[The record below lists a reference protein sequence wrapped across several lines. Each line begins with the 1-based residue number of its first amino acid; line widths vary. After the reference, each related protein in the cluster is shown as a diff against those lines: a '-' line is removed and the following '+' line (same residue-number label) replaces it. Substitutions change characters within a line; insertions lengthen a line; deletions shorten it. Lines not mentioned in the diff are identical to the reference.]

1 MKINNKEYNI
11 ADNNINLNHLLSID
25 NIQIIDGN
33 KMNYMKIYPKG
44 TCEKNVFDFIKSLE
58 DYEMDIFYPVSGL
71 FLYNGIFVDHYWIYN
86 KKRNQHIEISMNEKP
101 DLYIGL
107 INYNI
112 NNDIK
117 LGNKINEIPFL
128 MNNIYKLKTKTNIKE
143 NLINIIKEE
152 LNKINN
158 NVYTLYH
165 GTNKDLK
172 LTNNKI
178 WVTPDI
184 EYAKIWGDNIYEI
197 KFKLNKIFDTV
208 TDLNNKKI
216 TLKQLIKYLKNKNVN
231 TDELE
236 WASKDYIDNPTKYL
250 FWNFIGDASRPINY
264 SWIYLDIFMS
274 NYDAIKLFEYGFR
287 KKDKGITYLIYK
299 PLNKILSVNKI
310 N

>member
-1 MKINNKEYNI
+1 M
-11 ADNNINLNHLLSID
+11 NL
-25 NIQIIDGN
+25 
-33 KMNYMKIYPKG
+33 
-44 TCEKNVFDFIKSLE
+44 
-58 DYEMDIFYPVSGL
+58 
-71 FLYNGIFVDHYWIYN
+71 
-86 KKRNQHIEISMNEKP
+86 
-101 DLYIGL
+101 
-107 INYNI
+107 
-112 NNDIK
+112 IK
-117 LGNKINEIPFL
+117 L
-128 MNNIYKLKTKTNIKE
+128 
-143 NLINIIKEE
+143 IKEE
-152 LNKINN
+152 FDNINN

-172 LTNNKI
+172 LTNNEI

-274 NYDAIKLFEYGFR
+274 NYDAIKVFEYGFR